1 MLFLFLAKT
10 AKLKHAK
17 IAKKVTENEI
27 SYKVIGAAIDIHKSI
42 GPGLLES
49 AYENALAYDL
59 KELGFE
65 VKQQVPM
72 PFIYKEVRQEVGYR
86 IDLLVNNKLIIEIKA
101 VEILA
106 PVHYAQLLTYLKL
119 SGLKLGLLINFN
131 SKTLKD
137 SIHRVV
143 NNL

>member
-1 MLFLFLAKT
+1 M
-10 AKLKHAK
+10 
-17 IAKKVTENEI
+17 IENDI
-27 SYKVIGAAIDIHKSI
+27 SYKVIGAAIEIHKSI

-59 KELGFE
+59 RGLGFN
-65 VKQQVPM
+65 VRQQVPM
-72 PFIYKEVRQEVGYR
+72 PFIYKEVKQEVGYR
-86 IDLLVNNKLIIEIKA
+86 IDLLVDSKVIIEVKA
-101 VEILA
+101 VEAVA
-106 PVHYAQLLTYLKL
+106 PVHFAQLLTYLKL
-119 SGLKLGLLINFN
+119 SGIKLGLLINFN

>member
-1 MLFLFLAKT
+1 M
-10 AKLKHAK
+10 
-17 IAKKVTENEI
+17 TENEI
-27 SYKVIGAAIDIHKSI
+27 SNKVIGAAIDIHKSI

-59 KELGFE
+59 TKLGFE
-65 VKQQVPM
+65 VRQQVPM
-72 PFIYKEVRQEVGYR
+72 PFMYKNVKQDVGYR
-86 IDLLVNNKLIIEIKA
+86 IDLLVNKKLIIEVKA
-101 VEILA
+101 IETLA

-119 SGLKLGLLINFN
+119 SGIKLGLLINFN
-131 SKTLKD
+131 SKVLKN